1 MGGRDAAGA
10 GTVAAMDL
18 EQIARDGVF
27 STADAALV
35 GLDSNALRRLV
46 RQGRCLRLTRGW
58 FAVHDGAVI
67 ERERLHV
74 LTARALGRQ
83 YAGRAAVSHHSRL
96 LLTGLPTYAA
106 DLATVHLTSVV
117 DPVRAD
123 VERGAAH
130 RRNAT
135 VRRPGVVVHEPLA
148 GLRLARTG
156 QVAGMG
162 RFAVLPVAVSLL
174 QAGLLGGPEAFLV
187 PADAAVRRGSTTP
200 DELVE
205 VAALLRGHTGVGPV
219 RAALPWVDGRHES
232 PGETRTAHLLR
243 SLGYE
248 LEPQVE
254 LVVEGRRFRPDFRI
268 RGTRVLVEFDGAVKY
283 AGDGRSLFAEK
294 QREDALRRAGW
305 VVVRVVWAD
314 LSRPHVVLARVRSAL
329 STAA

>member
-1 MGGRDAAGA
+1 
-10 GTVAAMDL
+10 MDL

-58 FAVHDGAVI
+58 FAVRDGAVV
-67 ERERLHV
+67 EPERLHV

-96 LLTGLPTYAA
+96 LLAGLPTYAA
-106 DLATVHLTSVV
+106 DLRTVHLTSVV

-123 VERGAAH
+123 RETGDAY

-148 GLRLARTG
+148 GLRLAPADERPG
-156 QVAGMG
+156 GA
-162 RFAVLPVAVSLL
+162 RPAVLPVAVSLL
-174 QAGLLGGPEAFLV
+174 QAGLVAGPEAFLV
-187 PADAAVRRGSTTP
+187 PADVAVRRGSTTP
-200 DELVE
+200 DELSDVSG
-205 VAALLRGHTGVGPV
+205 LFRGHTGIGPV
-219 RAALPWVDGRHES
+219 RAALPWVDARHES

-243 SLGYE
+243 SLGFA

-254 LVVEGRRFRPDFRI
+254 MVVEGRLSRPDFRI

-283 AGDGRSLFAEK
+283 GGDGRALFAEK

-314 LSRPHVVLARVRSAL
+314 LARPQVVLARVRSAL
-329 STAA
+329 AAAA